1 MCMLRCWN
9 VQAGGI
15 SDMTGQ
21 PARQR
26 PILRAP
32 IGLIPF
38 ALICVVWEVLVRVFG
53 VRPIFLPPLEDM
65 PGAIWTMFTQQ
76 GIGADISISCFRV
89 IAGFA
94 AAVLLATPLGVMMG
108 YSNRSSRLFA
118 PIIGFIR
125 YMPVPVFIPL
135 CILWFGSGDS
145 EKVIIIFLGTF
156 FQLTLMVQDAANAVR
171 RDFYEA
177 AIMLGAPRPALIFR
191 VLWPA
196 ALPQIFDSYRV
207 CIGWAWTYL
216 IVAEIVG
223 ASTGIGYYII
233 KAQRYLMVPQI
244 FAAMTLIGVLGMT
257 TDLALGAMHRWL
269 FPWAERKPSFLT

>member
-1 MCMLRCWN
+1 M
-9 VQAGGI
+9 
-15 SDMTGQ
+15 SDTGDK
-21 PARQR
+21 ARQPVKR
-26 PILRAP
+26 PRELRPLLGIL
-32 IGLIPF
+32 PF
-38 ALICVVWEVLVRVFG
+38 AAIAVIWVMLVRVLE
-53 VRPIFLPPLEDM
+53 VRPVFLPPLEEL
-65 PGAIWTMFTQQ
+65 PIAIWGMFINE
-76 GIGADISISCFRV
+76 GIASDILISCIRV
-89 IAGFA
+89 IAGFIA
-94 AAVLLATPLGVMMG
+94 AMLLATPLGILMG
-108 YSNRSSRLFA
+108 YSLRGHQVFE
-118 PIIGFIR
+118 PILGFIR

-135 CILWFGSGDS
+135 CILWFGSGDL

-156 FQLTLMVQDAANAVR
+156 FQLTLMVQDAAQAVR

-223 ASTGIGYYII
+223 ARTGIGFYII

-244 FAAMTLIGVLGMT
+244 FAAMILIGVLGMS
-257 TDLALGAMHRWL
+257 TDLLMGAAHRRL
-269 FPWAERKPSFLT
+269 FIWTERSAAS